1 MGRYRKIDPR
11 IWNDAK
17 FSSLSHEDQRA
28 FLFILTHPNMTS
40 IGALRSSV
48 DGLGAELGREP
59 EEFRKAFHELLAK
72 GLVKVDQK
80 ACLIWAPNF
89 LKYNLPENPNVVK
102 GWLSALDFV
111 PECPLLL
118 EIFEKARQCADSMFG
133 KPGKGSKPYDNPLK
147 SVCERLSKE
156 FAEGARKSLAIQEQ
170 EQEQEH
176 IKRKG
181 GSNSSSLARVRETT
195 PPELFDMPVGEA
207 DPDLAEAAAQTKRAS
222 TKKRGTQIPYDTLPD
237 DWAAEAER
245 IAPDLDARLCFE
257 DFRDFALRDGA
268 VYKDWTAA
276 WRNNLRSMPEWKR
289 VNFQKSKSY
298 ADLSHRVTRLPK
310 DQRAQIWNEPDEAK
324 QLALLEAFENGQNQL

>member
-59 EEFRKAFHELLAK
+59 EEFRKGFQELLAK
-72 GLVKVDQK
+72 GLIKVNQK

-89 LKYNLPENPNVVK
+89 LKYNVPENPNVVK

-118 EIFEKARQCADSMFG
+118 EIFEKARRCADSMFD

-170 EQEQEH
+170 EQEQDKKEKVEKETAKPKA
-176 IKRKG
+176 KREP
-181 GSNSSSLARVRETT
+181 LV
-195 PPELFDMPVGEA
+195 PFP
-207 DPDLAEAAAQTKRAS
+207 
-222 TKKRGTQIPYDTLPD
+222 DTLPAEWRQAALGVRSDVTPERVFLKLRGRYAATTSKKTMGNWRKIFLDWIGREYPETGKSLAAAKALPPHKDPAFRFD
-237 DWAAEAER
+237 DA
-245 IAPDLDARLCFE
+245 
-257 DFRDFALRDGA
+257 
-268 VYKDWTAA
+268 Y
-276 WRNNLRSMPEWKR
+276 
-289 VNFQKSKSY
+289 Y
-298 ADLSHRVTRLPK
+298 ADALK
-310 DQRAQIWNEPDEAK
+310 PD
-324 QLALLEAFENGQNQL
+324 GTTDWGV

>member
-59 EEFRKAFHELLAK
+59 EEFRKGFQELLAK

-118 EIFEKARQCADSMFG
+118 EIFEKARRCADSMFD

-170 EQEQEH
+170 EQEQDKKEKVEKETAKPKA
-176 IKRKG
+176 KREP
-181 GSNSSSLARVRETT
+181 LV
-195 PPELFDMPVGEA
+195 PFP
-207 DPDLAEAAAQTKRAS
+207 
-222 TKKRGTQIPYDTLPD
+222 DTLPAEWRQAALEIRHDVTPERVFLKLRGRYAPTTSKKTMGNWRKIFLDWIGREYPETGKPHAASKALPSHKDPAFHFD
-237 DWAAEAER
+237 DE
-245 IAPDLDARLCFE
+245 
-257 DFRDFALRDGA
+257 
-268 VYKDWTAA
+268 Y
-276 WRNNLRSMPEWKR
+276 
-289 VNFQKSKSY
+289 Y
-298 ADLSHRVTRLPK
+298 ADAIR
-310 DQRAQIWNEPDEAK
+310 PD
-324 QLALLEAFENGQNQL
+324 GTTDWGV

>member
-1 MGRYRKIDPR
+1 MIYVPFHIGDWQSGTRLMSPVEKGVYIDLIMYYYSVERPITQDECKRIARGYANADAQAMQYVLQNHFTREGDSYRHRKCDEVIASGCAISSKRSEAAKIR
-11 IWNDAK
+11 WGKERARRVAGQAACKNDANADANG
-17 FSSLSHEDQRA
+17 HA
-28 FLFILTHPNMTS
+28 GGYANAMLTSNHKPVTIN
-40 IGALRSSV
+40 
-48 DGLGAELGREP
+48 
-59 EEFRKAFHELLAK
+59 K
-72 GLVKVDQK
+72 G
-80 ACLIWAPNF
+80 
-89 LKYNLPENPNVVK
+89 
-102 GWLSALDFV
+102 
-111 PECPLLL
+111 
-118 EIFEKARQCADSMFG
+118 
-133 KPGKGSKPYDNPLK
+133 
-147 SVCERLSKE
+147 
-156 FAEGARKSLAIQEQ
+156 
-170 EQEQEH
+170 
-176 IKRKG
+176 KG